1 MYRTLFFLIFL
12 IPHISFAQDRV
23 TSHPGSSNMQNI
35 LFILQMDSKQIGE
48 KDVVI
53 NSEEL
58 QLHPLSGGDSLLVSF
73 TGDSLLYS
81 IDPERIDAIVVI
93 KNKEEISH
101 YTKKEV
107 EGLVIIKFKDEKDFL
122 SMISKQ

>member
-1 MYRTLFFLIFL
+1 MYRILFCLIFL
-12 IPHISFAQDRV
+12 IPHISYAQDIV
-23 TSHPGSSNMQNI
+23 TTHPPSNMQNI
-35 LFILQMDSKQIGE
+35 LFILQMDGKQIGE
-48 KDVVI
+48 RDVDI
-53 NSEEL
+53 NSDEL

-81 IDPERIDAIVVI
+81 LDPELIHAIVVI
-93 KNKEEISH
+93 KNKEAINH

>member
-1 MYRTLFFLIFL
+1 
-12 IPHISFAQDRV
+12 
-23 TSHPGSSNMQNI
+23 MQNI

>member
-1 MYRTLFFLIFL
+1 MYRKLLFLIFL
-12 IPHISFAQDRV
+12 IPHISFAQDIV
-23 TSHPGSSNMQNI
+23 TTHPPSSNMQNI

-48 KDVVI
+48 KDVDI
-53 NSEEL
+53 NSDEL

-81 IDPERIDAIVVI
+81 IDPERIHAIVVI
-93 KNKEEISH
+93 KNKEEINH